1 MSAGAWIFGLLLASQ
16 QTADKPLK
24 IEFAWLA
31 LILPVAGFAIS
42 GVVRAFTAEDRVR
55 RDCDDQIVEVHDS
68 TVSAEIRP
76 TLGFIIVKIQPYMHW
91 SDPSSYLPGEPGD
104 PQLDAARILGYRQAS
119 FSDAFGALED
129 HYVKI
134 HRANAVH
141 GLLVGHARRS
151 GGAMFIF
158 LVAWIYLS
166 LWLLLPNVDFPIAA
180 SVAAVVALAGSGG
193 WAASEWWSSN
203 RENNALSVL
212 AREARQLSGGK
223 TR

>member
-1 MSAGAWIFGLLLASQ
+1 VSTGAWVFGLLLASPQ
-16 QTADKPLK
+16 AAAKPLK

-31 LILPVAGFAIS
+31 LVLPVAGFALS
-42 GVVRAFTAEDRVR
+42 SVVRAFTAEDRVR
-55 RDCDDQIVEVHDS
+55 RDCHDQVVEVRDS

-76 TLGFIIVKIQPYMHW
+76 TLGTIIVKIQPYMHW
-91 SDPSSYLPGEPGD
+91 PDPSSYLPGEPGD

-134 HRANAVH
+134 HSANAVH
-141 GLLVGHARRS
+141 GLRVGHARRS

-166 LWLLLPNVDFPIAA
+166 LWLTLPDVYFPNVT
-180 SVAAVVALAGSGG
+180 SVAAVAVLAVSGG

-203 RENNALSVL
+203 RENNVLSVL
-212 AREARQLSGGK
+212 AREASQLSGGR